1 MRAMRI
7 ARSTIR
13 TSPAT
18 PPIAEP
24 AITPGLALLLC
35 LLLGDGV
42 ELVELAELIKLVG
55 EVFVDG
61 CDLKEVVDEEEG
73 EETVVGMLAEGVEL
87 DIELLLVGDG
97 SSTQPYWQPF
107 LRRQLYS

>member
-1 MRAMRI
+1 MRT

-13 TSPAT
+13 ASPAT
-18 PPIAEP
+18 PPTVEP
-24 AITPGLALLLC
+24 AIIPVLTLLLC

-42 ELVELAELIKLVG
+42 ELVELVELIELVG
-55 EVFVDG
+55 VVFVDG
-61 CDLKEVVDEEEG
+61 WELKEVVNEEEG
-73 EETVVGMLAEGVEL
+73 EEAVVGVRVEGVGL

-107 LRRQLYS
+107 WRKQLYSYTY

>member
-1 MRAMRI
+1 MRT

-13 TSPAT
+13 ASPAT
-18 PPIAEP
+18 PPTVEP

-35 LLLGDGV
+35 LLLEDVMELV
-42 ELVELAELIKLVG
+42 ELVELVELIKLVG
-55 EVFVDG
+55 DVFVDD
-61 CDLKEVVDEEEG
+61 CDLKEVVDEEG
-73 EETVVGMLAEGVEL
+73 DEEAVVGVLVEGVGL
-87 DIELLLVGDG
+87 DIELLFVGDG